1 MVLEVK
7 QMSNDDIVKE
17 LNAYLK
23 GEYMGIHAYE
33 HYIQQVTDPSVKKEL
48 QRIQQEHKLHA
59 AKLAERIQNLGG
71 KAVEDN
77 GVMLSIRE
85 GMLNLKGFPDD
96 INEILQD
103 AIKGQEKGMLMAE
116 EIVRGDID
124 EESRQIVEENLD
136 EDREHLNRLN
146 NLLQ

>member
-1 MVLEVK
+1 MGNK
-7 QMSNDDIVKE
+7 DIVKE

-33 HYIQQVTDPSVKKEL
+33 HYIQQVEDPTVKKEL
-48 QRIQQEHKLHA
+48 QRIQQEHKRHA

-77 GVMLSIRE
+77 GLMLSIRE
-85 GMLNLKGFPDD
+85 GMLNIKGFPED
-96 INEILQD
+96 INAILQE
-103 AIKGQEKGMLMAE
+103 AMKGQEKGVQMAE

-124 EESRQIVEENLD
+124 QESRQIVEENLD
-136 EDREHLNRLN
+136 EDREHLDQLN
-146 NLLQ
+146 NLMQ

>member
-1 MVLEVK
+1 
-7 QMSNDDIVKE
+7 MSNDDIVKE